1 MARFNKRTQT
11 LLISVIIFSFILVPV
26 YFSVSAKEHTEA
38 LVQVPFEFNGR
49 VIIPLR
55 VNDSGELNIILDSG
69 MGHEAL
75 GLLHSELGEELGL
88 EYVQTIRVGGAGSG
102 EPKTASV
109 ATGVKIS
116 LSEIDIHDITVAVN
130 EENREESIHTDDGL
144 IGSLIFGSY
153 VVEIDFDRSQLCLFD
168 PAEFEPENGW
178 EEIPLI
184 MERNAAFL
192 ETSISLDG
200 KTRIPVRLL
209 VDLGARHALALSVDP
224 ANKIIPPEN
233 AVENLLGTG
242 VRGDVFGPQ
251 GRIAGLTLSS
261 CEVKDVIVGFADE
274 DSIPL
279 PASCDGN
286 LGVGTLRRFNV
297 IFDYPHS
304 RMFLKPNAYH
314 LKSFE
319 VNMAGI
325 AMRNTFEGPKIV
337 SYVVENSP
345 AFDAGIKKGD
355 RITVLNGRKIEKY
368 TYTDIYET
376 FREEGRKIK
385 LVIERGP
392 ETLKFR
398 FKLRRIL

>member
-1 MARFNKRTQT
+1 MTRLKNRMQI
-11 LLISVIIFSFILVPV
+11 LLGLIITFGFILVPAF
-26 YFSVSAKEHTEA
+26 FSVSAEEHAEA
-38 LVQVPFEFNGR
+38 LAQVPFEFNGR

-55 VNDSGELNIILDSG
+55 VNDSRELNIILDSG

-88 EYVQTIRVGGAGSG
+88 EYIQTIRVGGAGSG
-102 EPKTASV
+102 EPKTANV
-109 ATGVKIS
+109 ATGAKIS
-116 LSEIDIHDITVAVN
+116 LSEIDIREVTVVVN
-130 EENREESIHTDDGL
+130 EERREESIHTDDGL

-153 VVEIDFDRSQLCLFD
+153 VVEIDFDRSLLYLYD
-168 PAEFEPENGW
+168 PGEFESEKGW

-192 ETSISLDG
+192 ETSVTLGG
-200 KTRIPVRLL
+200 KTQIPVRLL

-224 ANKIIPPEN
+224 AKNIIPPDD
-233 AVENLLGTG
+233 AIENLLGTG

-251 GRIAGLTLSS
+251 GRIAGLTLGPSTIN
-261 CEVKDVIVGFADE
+261 DVIVGFADK

-304 RMFLKPNAYH
+304 RMYLKPNTYH
-314 LKSFE
+314 SEPLE

-325 AMRNTFEGPKIV
+325 AMRDTFEKIKRV
-337 SYVVENSP
+337 SYVVKDSP
-345 AFDAGIKKGD
+345 AFQEGIKKGD
-355 RITVLNGRKIEKY
+355 KIIAINGRKIERY
-368 TYTDIYET
+368 TYSELYEM
-376 FREEGRKIK
+376 FRQEGRKVK
-385 LVIERGP
+385 LVIER
-392 ETLKFR
+392 ESER
-398 FKLRRIL
+398 FKLKLKLRRLL